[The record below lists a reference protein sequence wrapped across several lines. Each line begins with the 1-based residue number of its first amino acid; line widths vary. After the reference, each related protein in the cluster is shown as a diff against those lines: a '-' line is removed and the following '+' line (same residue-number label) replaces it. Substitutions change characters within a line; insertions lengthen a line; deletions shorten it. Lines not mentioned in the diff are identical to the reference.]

1 MGQWAPPY
9 LGKETK
15 ARKAELVKATREEK
29 KIEKKLELARSYR
42 EFCEE
47 MLKEAEANEQSEA

>member
-1 MGQWAPPY
+1 MSKILPPY

-15 ARKAELVKATREEK
+15 ARKAELNKAIREEK
-29 KIEKKLELARSYR
+29 KAQKKLEFAKSYR